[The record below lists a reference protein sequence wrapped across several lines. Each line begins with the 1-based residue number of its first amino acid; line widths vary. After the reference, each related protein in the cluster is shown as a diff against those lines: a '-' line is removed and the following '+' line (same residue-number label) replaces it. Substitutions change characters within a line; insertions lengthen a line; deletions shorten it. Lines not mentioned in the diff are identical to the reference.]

1 MSGHRLASSLCVLL
15 LHLGLQ
21 LVEAG
26 SVRSRSVSSVMMR
39 GLTSLTLTVITT
51 WVCGYCFAFSPGGPM
66 LGTDPAYLV
75 LTSLPSTNLPH
86 FLLYCSLASLP
97 PAILSGCMSERT
109 HLTGH
114 LIISLL
120 LSLIIVPA
128 PAHWLWTS
136 EGWLAAGGCEDQ
148 GGPLTLH
155 LLSGCAAL
163 LGAVIVGPRLERMG
177 DNFREVSL
185 PGHSLP
191 LTGTGAF
198 LVILGMLG
206 KVVGLSTS
214 QQPHISAQLVVNC
227 LVAGA
232 GGCLLTMTLFKLKT
246 RRTKNY
252 NLATSSPSH
261 SVTSLAANRK
271 WSYLT
276 AFNGFF
282 TGKRAGGCQA
292 TQTVRFIFRDDL
304 CHRDWVRPS
313 LLGSFPSRDH
323 WRSRVLPHVGPPQTE
338 QGGRSCPRHRS
349 PHQWRSGGNP
359 PGGSLQ
365 PGGHQG
371 RDEPGES

>member
-1 MSGHRLASSLCVLL
+1 MSWSQLASSLCILL

-26 SVRSRSVSSVMMR
+26 SVRSRSVASVMMR
-39 GLTSLTLTVITT
+39 GLTSLTLTIITT
-51 WVCGYCFAFSPGGPM
+51 WMCGYCFAFSPGGPI
-66 LGTDPAYLV
+66 LGTDPGYLV
-75 LTSLPSTNLPH
+75 LTSLPSTALPH
-86 FLLYCSLASLP
+86 FLQYCSLASLP
-97 PAILSGCMSERT
+97 PVILSGSMSERT

-114 LIISLL
+114 LVISLL
-120 LSLIIVPA
+120 LSIIIFPA
-128 PAHWLWTS
+128 PAHWLWTR
-136 EGWLAAGGCEDQ
+136 EGWLRARDCEDQ

-206 KVVGLSTS
+206 KMVGVVGVSDSDSL
-214 QQPHISAQLVVNC
+214 QPHITAQLVVNC

-246 RRTKNY
+246 RRTKKY
-252 NLATSSPSH
+252 SLTTSSTPY
-261 SVTSLAANRK
+261 SVTSLTSTRK
-271 WSYLT
+271 WSFLT

-282 TGKRAGGCQA
+282 TGKSENEG
-292 TQTVRFIFRDDL
+292 
-304 CHRDWVRPS
+304 
-313 LLGSFPSRDH
+313 
-323 WRSRVLPHVGPPQTE
+323 
-338 QGGRSCPRHRS
+338 
-349 PHQWRSGGNP
+349 
-359 PGGSLQ
+359 
-365 PGGHQG
+365 
-371 RDEPGES
+371 

>member
-1 MSGHRLASSLCVLL
+1 MSYVVLAGSPETRLGDDGEMSWHRLASSLCVLL

-97 PAILSGCMSERT
+97 PVILSGCMSERT

-114 LIISLL
+114 LVISLL

-246 RRTKNY
+246 RRTKKY
-252 NLATSSPSH
+252 SLTSSTTSH
-261 SVTSLAANRK
+261 SVTSLGATRK

-282 TGKRAGGCQA
+282 TGERRVSQKF
-292 TQTVRFIFRDDL
+292 TEPVRLTFRDDL
-304 CHRDWVRPS
+304 CDGDRA
-313 LLGSFPSRDH
+313 
-323 WRSRVLPHVGPPQTE
+323 
-338 QGGRSCPRHRS
+338 
-349 PHQWRSGGNP
+349 
-359 PGGSLQ
+359 
-365 PGGHQG
+365 
-371 RDEPGES
+371 

>member
-1 MSGHRLASSLCVLL
+1 MFRVSVFQSQICAVMSSVESLELEKSWDSSQLASSLCVLL
-15 LHLGLQ
+15 LQLGLQ

-39 GLTSLTLTVITT
+39 ALTSLTLTVITT
-51 WVCGYCFAFSPGGPM
+51 WMCGYCFAFSPGGSM
-66 LGTDPAYLV
+66 LGTDPRYLV
-75 LTSLPSTNLPH
+75 LTSLPSTKLPH

-97 PAILSGCMSERT
+97 PAILSGAMSERT

-114 LIISLL
+114 LVISLL
-120 LSLIIVPA
+120 LSLIIFPA

-136 EGWLAAGGCEDQ
+136 EGWLAARGCEDQ

-191 LTGTGAF
+191 LTGTGAC

-206 KVVGLSTS
+206 KMLGVVGLSHS
-214 QQPHISAQLVVNC
+214 HHPSSPVQLVVNC
-227 LVAGA
+227 VVAGA
-232 GGCLLTMTLFKLKT
+232 GGCLLTMTLFKLKA
-246 RRTKNY
+246 RRTKTYSLTTPASAN
-252 NLATSSPSH
+252 TRH
-261 SVTSLAANRK
+261 SRTSLAASRK

-282 TGKRAGGCQA
+282 TGE
-292 TQTVRFIFRDDL
+292 
-304 CHRDWVRPS
+304 
-313 LLGSFPSRDH
+313 
-323 WRSRVLPHVGPPQTE
+323 RVE
-338 QGGRSCPRHRS
+338 IRIC
-349 PHQWRSGGNP
+349 
-359 PGGSLQ
+359 
-365 PGGHQG
+365 
-371 RDEPGES
+371 EP